1 MRLKKNNNFSF
12 GILNE
17 RLFEMGFDRVD
28 FVSSPGEFAVRGGI
42 MEEEPS
48 SLMFVTT
55 NAKIRTA
62 FV

>member
-42 MEEEPS
+42 IDVF
-48 SLMFVTT
+48 SLLT
-55 NAKIRTA
+55 NILIELSFLMKQ
-62 FV
+62 